1 MSTDLNPSKSAAV
14 QPAAASP
21 RAPGVLSALAQF
33 ARARLSRAADTPA
46 RLGIDALPDDLATLE
61 HGALYAVQLAPR
73 SPECDALIWE
83 TVRAAGER
91 PVTVVLARERAQAAA
106 RLRELGFSGSA
117 APGWPRRLN
126 VLAMPDE
133 PVSRDEAAPN
143 REAPPAL
150 ARLFG
155 GLRALRRFGLRR
167 DALFIV
173 EGAQRW
179 FTWTDPAALARE
191 ARLLADWCATR
202 GITMLLLLRDDAAAP
217 ESDVSPDFD
226 EASDKSSGRELNGAC
241 AGVARVR
248 RTDGELS
255 WQVDFWRAGKA
266 LVTGDTRA
274 LRFTAEGRLSVASP
288 EAKSAAMRIAH
299 DEDRVVVCRAVTGDE
314 PWVPRNW
321 ELHDDREAVVAACRD
336 ARAATVVLAHHNG
349 AQLEQLCEA
358 VHALRRRS
366 GRALKIVVV
375 ERGEFLRHQY
385 ELLML
390 SLGANAVVG
399 RDTPFSRLESMLQSV
414 QGQLYTRPLMPDYRT
429 ALAASLADAALG
441 YLNVAAFCAQAQAAL
456 ARGAMLRLPHVLAK
470 LALPPAL
477 AHVDA
482 LGQCRPRRAGDVFTA
497 DAAHLYVFL
506 FGCRRSDAD
515 AALARIFTAPVEGIA
530 EKVTYLSNEGIAAEL
545 DALDAANRRTPAA
558 DYSDL
563 FAGPTLADQP
573 ASPAPAAAEPESVRR
588 VRAELDALHEVL
600 EHEARG
606 HRADLTV
613 AAEAMPRVRRAVPA
627 RMPLAGSRN

>member
-1 MSTDLNPSKSAAV
+1 MSTDSNRSTRATVAAET
-14 QPAAASP
+14 ASP

-33 ARARLSRAADTPA
+33 ARSRLSRDDDTAA
-46 RLGIDALPDDLATLE
+46 RLGIDALPGDLATLE
-61 HGALYAVQLAPR
+61 HGALYAVQAAPR

-83 TVRAAGER
+83 TVRAAGKR
-91 PVTVVLARERAQAAA
+91 PVTVVLARERGDAAA
-106 RLRELGFSGSA
+106 RLRELGLSGSA
-117 APGWPRRLN
+117 TPGWPRRLN
-126 VLAMPDE
+126 VLAMPGVPD
-133 PVSRDEAAPN
+133 AAADN
-143 REAPPAL
+143 EAPPAL

-155 GLRALRRFGLRR
+155 GLLALRRFGLRR
-167 DALFIV
+167 DALYIV

-179 FTWTDPAALARE
+179 FTWSDTAALVRE
-191 ARLLADWCATR
+191 GRLLADWCATR
-202 GITMLLLLRDDAAAP
+202 GVTMLLLLGDNAAAP

-226 EASDKSSGRELNGAC
+226 EAADKPGGRELNGAC

-248 RTDGELS
+248 RANGELL
-255 WQVDFWRAGKA
+255 WQVNFWRAGKA
-266 LVTGDTRA
+266 LVTGDVRA
-274 LRFTAEGRLSVASP
+274 LRFTGDGRLSVASP
-288 EAKSAAMRIAH
+288 DTQSGAMRIAH

-321 ELHDDREAVVAACRD
+321 EVLDDRDAVVAACRD
-336 ARAATVVLAHHNG
+336 ARAATVLLAHRNG

-375 ERGEFLRHQY
+375 ERGEVLRHQY

-399 RDTPFSRLESMLQSV
+399 RDTPFSRLESIVQSV
-414 QGQLYTRPLMPDYRT
+414 QGQLYTRPLMPDYRA

-456 ARGAMLRLPHVLAK
+456 TRGAMLRLPHVLAK
-470 LALPPAL
+470 LALPPSL

-482 LGQCRPRRAGDVFTA
+482 LGHCRPRRAGDVFTA
-497 DAAHLYVFL
+497 DATHCYVFL
-506 FGCRRSDAD
+506 FGCRLSDAD
-515 AALARIFTAPVEGIA
+515 AALARIFTAPVESIA

-545 DALDAANRRTPAA
+545 DALDAANRRAPSA

-563 FAGPTLADQP
+563 FATATP
-573 ASPAPAAAEPESVRR
+573 AHKPAAAAEPDSVRR
-588 VRAELDALHEVL
+588 ARAELDALHDVL
-600 EHEARG
+600 EHEARRQ
-606 HRADLTV
+606 HADLTV
-613 AAEAMPRVRRAVPA
+613 DTETATHVRRAVRA
-627 RMPLAGSRN
+627 RMPLVEPGN